1 MVQVC
6 PWPQLESEK
15 EIYTDNFTS
24 TKIQWLIAPLK
35 GWEEEMKSVFQVY
48 VPGTIPGQQQNK
60 HHSHFCKGRSSDAK
74 KLRRAITQ
82 GQKQQDNGT

>member
-6 PWPQLESEK
+6 PWPQLKSEK

-35 GWEEEMKSVFQVY
+35 GWEEEMKSVYQVY
-48 VPGTIPGQQQNK
+48 VPGAIPGQHDK
-60 HHSHFCKGRSSDAK
+60 ISITLIFAK
-74 KLRRAITQ
+74 EEVPTQRRRAIT
-82 GQKQQDNGT
+82 

>member
-15 EIYTDNFTS
+15 EIHTDNFTS

-48 VPGTIPGQQQNK
+48 VPGTTPGQRDKTSIGLIFAKEEVQTQ
-60 HHSHFCKGRSSDAK
+60 RS
-74 KLRRAITQ
+74 
-82 GQKQQDNGT
+82 

>member
-6 PWPQLESEK
+6 PWPQLKSEK

-35 GWEEEMKSVFQVY
+35 GWEEEMNIIAHYGEEQSTPTRL
-48 VPGTIPGQQQNK
+48 PGILWYSGP
-60 HHSHFCKGRSSDAK
+60 CPREW
-74 KLRRAITQ
+74 
-82 GQKQQDNGT
+82 